1 MEKQVLKF
9 VNKSNNQNPAY
20 VDNASSGFD
29 LRAYITSEN
38 GGEYDIIT
46 QDYMITLKPFERR
59 MFHTGLY
66 FDVPEN
72 TEIQVRPRSGMSIKK
87 GITVINTPGT
97 VDENYTGEV
106 CILIINLSNEDV
118 VITNGERIAQA
129 VLMPVFNARSVKL
142 EIVDEIVK
150 ETERG
155 DGGFGHTGTN

>member
-9 VNKSNNQNPAY
+9 VNKSNSQNPAY

-29 LRAYITSEN
+29 LRAYITLEN
-38 GGEYDIIT
+38 GGEYDMII
-46 QDYMITLKPFERR
+46 QDYIITLKPFERK
-59 MFHTGLY
+59 MIHTGLY

-118 VITNGERIAQA
+118 VISNGERIAQA

>member
-9 VNKSNNQNPAY
+9 VNKSINKDPAY

-29 LRAYITSEN
+29 LRAYITLEN
-38 GGEYDIIT
+38 GGEYDMII
-46 QDYMITLKPFERR
+46 QDYIITLKPFERK
-59 MFHTGLY
+59 MIHTGLY

-118 VITNGERIAQA
+118 VISNGERIAQA

>member
-1 MEKQVLKF
+1 
-9 VNKSNNQNPAY
+9 
-20 VDNASSGFD
+20 
-29 LRAYITSEN
+29 
-38 GGEYDIIT
+38 
-46 QDYMITLKPFERR
+46 MI
-59 MFHTGLY
+59 HTGLY

-118 VITNGERIAQA
+118 VITNRERIAQA